1 MCIRDSNNRDKQK
14 ITFEYLYHFNKLF
27 NKLKLIQ
34 SKYEHISSVGI
45 LHSLYREIIKN
56 EKVPFSGEPLK
67 GLQIMGILESRAID
81 FETVII
87 SSLNEGILP
96 MGNKSSTFIPF
107 DVRIQH
113 SLPIYKDKDTIYSYH
128 FYRLLQRAKNIY
140 LLYNTEPDVINGGEM
155 SRFIRLS
162 LIHI

>member
-1 MCIRDSNNRDKQK
+1 M
-14 ITFEYLYHFNKLF
+14 
-27 NKLKLIQ
+27 
-34 SKYEHISSVGI
+34 
-45 LHSLYREIIKN
+45 HSLYREIIKN

-67 GLQIMGILESRAID
+67 GLQVMGILESRVLD

-96 MGNKSSTFIPF
+96 TGNKSSTFIPF

-113 SLPIYKDKDTIYSYH
+113 NLPIYKDKDTIYSYH

-140 LLYNTEPDVINGGEM
+140 ISSIIQSQM
-155 SRFIRLS
+155 
-162 LIHI
+162 

>member
-1 MCIRDSNNRDKQK
+1 M
-14 ITFEYLYHFNKLF
+14 
-27 NKLKLIQ
+27 
-34 SKYEHISSVGI
+34 
-45 LHSLYREIIKN
+45 
-56 EKVPFSGEPLK
+56 PFSGEPLK

-87 SSLNEGILP
+87 SSINEGILP

-140 LLYNTEPDVINGGEM
+140 LLYNTEPDEIN
-155 SRFIRLS
+155 LS